1 MRFVVEERAIQRDE
15 RLVMNDPGNIQ
26 VQVNGKEREVR
37 SGLSVH
43 ELVESFDLNPLLI
56 VVELNREILNRDQF
70 KDVEI
75 SDGDAVELVHFVGG
89 G

>member
-1 MRFVVEERAIQRDE
+1 MSDQ
-15 RLVMNDPGNIQ
+15 GHIQ
-26 VQVNGKEREVR
+26 VQVNGKEREVP

-56 VVELNREILNRDQF
+56 VVELNREILGRDQF
-70 KDVEI
+70 RDVQVSE
-75 SDGDAVELVHFVGG
+75 GDAVELVHFVGG

>member
-1 MRFVVEERAIQRDE
+1 MS
-15 RLVMNDPGNIQ
+15 DPGSIQ
-26 VQVNGKEREVR
+26 VHVNGKEREVR

-70 KDVEI
+70 KDVLVSE
-75 SDGDAVELVHFVGG
+75 GDAVELVHFVGG

>member
-1 MRFVVEERAIQRDE
+1 MSDRVS
-15 RLVMNDPGNIQ
+15 IQ
-26 VQVNGKEREVR
+26 VHVNGKEREVQ

-43 ELVESFDLNPLLI
+43 ELVESLDLNPRLI

-70 KDVEI
+70 KDVRVSE
-75 SDGDAVELVHFVGG
+75 GDAVELVHFVGG

>member
-1 MRFVVEERAIQRDE
+1 MS
-15 RLVMNDPGNIQ
+15 DPGNIQ
-26 VQVNGKEREVR
+26 VQVNGKEREVP

-56 VVELNREILNRDQF
+56 VVELNREILSRDQF
-70 KDVEI
+70 KDVQVSE
-75 SDGDAVELVHFVGG
+75 GDAVELVHFVGG

>member
-1 MRFVVEERAIQRDE
+1 MSDSGR
-15 RLVMNDPGNIQ
+15 IQ
-26 VQVNGKEREVR
+26 VLVNGKERAVQ
-37 SGLSVH
+37 SGVTVH

-70 KDVEI
+70 KDVQV